1 MSVSPLA
8 SMDYSRYFV
17 LLREGL
23 PVPAV
28 FLVRDIVGNTLAES
42 TGEGTAAADA
52 CGSACLNCPKT
63 TAPVDRTLQV
73 GQGADRICYS
83 APIYSSADE
92 FTGTLSVVIT
102 SELASVAGLS
112 VCQIERLLGS
122 IVNLIEKELR
132 LTVELDAMAREL
144 AGRYEELNLVY
155 ENSKDEADSDVDSET
170 HNRLVAD
177 YVDYLGVDMVA
188 IVFPGENK
196 IFCATGKEDPI
207 DEPYE
212 MVRLVAEK
220 YLPVAMEGDG
230 FLLINDFNDRSAL
243 KLGLDIPYKV
253 AATPVLNN
261 RGEVEGMLICVN
273 HLYRADFYNSDKNL
287 LAVMAKKVAKVLH
300 ANYDALTGL
309 YNQSIFDRV
318 LARALETA
326 SGQGQFHCLLNID
339 LGNVRVINDAHGRS
353 AGDAAIRHVA
363 RLVKSKLRNTD
374 TVAYLGEGH
383 YGVLLER
390 CEVNKGQQVAEN
402 LRNLVADNPLVIDDM
417 RIDLD
422 ISLGLALI
430 EPHSDSLDSVVEAAE
445 IARQSA
451 KQLGHGQIQLFR
463 QNDSG
468 LMDHKQRLQWVS
480 RIRQAMRDNCFR
492 VYCQTIA
499 PVRQTSE
506 QYHFEILLRLLDDDG
521 DVVSPAEFLPPA
533 EQFNLMPMLDRWV
546 IDSTFSILS
555 EAAYCQTP
563 GEGMVS
569 INLSGQ
575 SLSDWELPDYIARKL
590 DEYDIS
596 PESTCFEITE
606 TVAFRD
612 SEQAVQCMH
621 AIKALGCCLS
631 LDDFGTG
638 LSSFTYLKDLPVD
651 FLKIDGS
658 FVRNILSDKVSHAMV
673 ASVNQIGH
681 VMGLKTVAEFVENE
695 PLIERLTE
703 MEVDYLQGYAIARPV
718 PLDEYLDELDANVP
732 LSSGKAS

>member
-42 TGEGTAAADA
+42 TGEGAAAADA

-63 TAPVDRTLQV
+63 TAPGDRTLQV
-73 GQGADRICYS
+73 GQGADSICYS
-83 APIYSSADE
+83 APIYSNADE
-92 FTGTLSVVIT
+92 FTGTLSVVIM
-102 SELASVAGLS
+102 SELTSVAGLS

-122 IVNLIEKELR
+122 IVNLVEKELR

-155 ENSKDEADSDVDSET
+155 ENNEDSVGSDADCET

-188 IVFPGENK
+188 IVFPGQDK
-196 IFCATGKEDPI
+196 IFCATGDDDPI
-207 DEPYE
+207 EEPYE
-212 MVRLVAEK
+212 LVRQVTDK
-220 YLPVAMEGDG
+220 CLPIAMQGDG
-230 FLLINDFNDRSAL
+230 FLLINDFNDKAAL
-243 KLGLDIPYKV
+243 ELGFDLPYKV
-253 AATPVLNN
+253 AATPVQNN
-261 RGEVEGMLICVN
+261 RGEVEGILICVN

-287 LAVMAKKVAKVLH
+287 LSVMAKKVAKVLH

-309 YNQSIFDRV
+309 NNQLVFDRV
-318 LARALETA
+318 LSRALETA
-326 SGQGQFHCLLNID
+326 SGQGLFHCLLNVD
-339 LGNVRVINDAHGRS
+339 LGNVRVINDAHGRG

-363 RLVKSKLRNTD
+363 RLIKSKLRNTD

-390 CEVNKGQQVAEN
+390 CGVKKGEQVAEN
-402 LRNLVADNPLVIDDM
+402 LRNLVADNPLVLDGKS
-417 RIDLD
+417 IDLD

-430 EPHSDSLDSVVEAAE
+430 EPHSNSLDDVVEAAE
-445 IARQSA
+445 IARRSA
-451 KQLGHGQIQLFR
+451 KQLGRGQIQMFR
-463 QNDSG
+463 QGDSD
-468 LMDHKQRLQWVS
+468 LMDHKQRMRWVS
-480 RIRQAMRDNCFR
+480 RIREAMRDNCFR

-499 PVRQTSE
+499 PVGATEE
-506 QYHFEILLRLLDDDG
+506 QYHFEVLLRLLDGDG
-521 DVVSPAEFLPPA
+521 DIVSPAEFLPPA

-546 IDSTFSILS
+546 IDSTFSTLS
-555 EAAYCQTP
+555 EAGYCQTA
-563 GEGMVS
+563 GEGLVS

-575 SLSDWELPDYIARKL
+575 SLGDWELPDFIARKL
-590 DEYDIS
+590 DEYGLD
-596 PESTCFEITE
+596 PDCVCFEITE

-621 AIKALGCCLS
+621 AIKALGCHLS

-658 FVRNILSDKVSHAMV
+658 FVRNILADKVSHAMV

-695 PLIERLTE
+695 ALAERLTE
-703 MEVDYLQGYAIARPV
+703 MGVDYLQGYAIARPA
-718 PLDEYLDELDANVP
+718 PLAEYLDELDASVP